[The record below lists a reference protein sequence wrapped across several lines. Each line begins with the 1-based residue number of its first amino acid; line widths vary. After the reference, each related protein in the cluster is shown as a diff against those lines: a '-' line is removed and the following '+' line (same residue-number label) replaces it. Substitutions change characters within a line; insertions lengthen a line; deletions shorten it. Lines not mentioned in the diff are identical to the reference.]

1 MLEIDVSQN
10 GNAFTVGVG
19 DVILLNL
26 IENPS
31 TGYCWILSSEVKPVL
46 ELEKDDY
53 SPSGAAP
60 GAFGSRTLKFET
72 TQAGHVDLKL
82 ECRRS
87 WEKRAAET
95 FTVSIHAKATKRL
108 AST

>member
-1 MLEIDVSQN
+1 MLEIDASYN
-10 GNAFTVGVG
+10 GNAFTVWVG
-19 DVILLNL
+19 DMILLNL
-26 IENPS
+26 TENPS
-31 TGYCWILSSEVKPVL
+31 TGYRWTLSSDFKPVL
-46 ELEKDDY
+46 ELQKDDF

-60 GAFGSRTLKFET
+60 GASGSRTWKFET

-95 FTVSIHAKATKRL
+95 FTVSIHAKAG
-108 AST
+108 